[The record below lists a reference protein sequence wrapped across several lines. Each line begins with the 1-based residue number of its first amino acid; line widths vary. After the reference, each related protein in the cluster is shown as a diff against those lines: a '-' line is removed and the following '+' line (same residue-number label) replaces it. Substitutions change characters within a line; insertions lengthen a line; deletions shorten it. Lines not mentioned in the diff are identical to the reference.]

1 MGLLYGENF
10 IIITSTVFYDT
21 PVWQTDR

>member
-1 MGLLYGENF
+1 MGLPYGEYF

-21 PVWQTDR
+21 PVWHTDR